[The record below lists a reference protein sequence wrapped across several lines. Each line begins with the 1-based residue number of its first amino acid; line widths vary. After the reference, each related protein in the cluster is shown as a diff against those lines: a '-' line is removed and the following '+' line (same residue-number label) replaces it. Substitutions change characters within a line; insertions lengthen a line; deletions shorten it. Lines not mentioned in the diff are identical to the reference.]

1 MDQKKTYLKSKL
13 VEFQIKI
20 AELTS
25 EMREQEDSYQ
35 TREKTLFLSLFEVLD
50 AFENLDDMIKS
61 KEDRLDKSSRRMAKN
76 IRNINKKLV
85 RILKAHQITPIALKE
100 GKARMEHCKIAD
112 TRQAD
117 DMENET
123 ILDVI
128 KKGYRDNRKDIV
140 LRKAEVI
147 TVLNDE

>member
-1 MDQKKTYLKSKL
+1 MNKQKAYLKFKL
-13 VEFQIKI
+13 VEFQVKI
-20 AELTS
+20 AE
-25 EMREQEDSYQ
+25 MARKIREKEDFYQ

-61 KEDRLDKSSRRMAKN
+61 KEDQFDKSSRRMAKN

-85 RILKAHQITPIALKE
+85 RILKAHHITPISLNE
-100 GKARMEHCKIAD
+100 SKAQMEFCKIAD
-112 TRQAD
+112 TKQVENL
-117 DMENET
+117 ENET

-128 KKGYRDNRKDIV
+128 KTGYKDNRKDIV

-147 TVLNDE
+147 TVLNDK

>member
-1 MDQKKTYLKSKL
+1 MDQKKAYLKSKL

-25 EMREQEDSYQ
+25 EMREQEDSYH

-85 RILKAHQITPIALKE
+85 RILKTHHITPIALKE
-100 GKARMEHCKIAD
+100 GKARMEYCKIAD

>member
-1 MDQKKTYLKSKL
+1 MDQKKAYLKSKL

-85 RILKAHQITPIALKE
+85 RILKTHHITPIALKE
-100 GKARMEHCKIAD
+100 GKARMEYCKIAD